1 VNPTQFD
8 NAKDLQNYPN
18 TLNLDLQQL
27 RKAGVMAVFGP
38 AAAEIYAMDS
48 ETIVETTQ
56 LANRLLGAVRPWHFC
71 GVTTVVCK
79 LFNIVQPDLAVFGEK
94 DDQQLHVIRR
104 MVRDL
109 HIPVEIV
116 GAPTFRES
124 DGLAMSSRNR
134 RLNPAD
140 RAAARVLCCALD
152 RAEDLVTKHLIISQL
167 RQDVTKTINA
177 EPRVTLQSVDL
188 CATETLADLAGPIT
202 GPVAFMMSA
211 IFGETVLIING
222 LSPHKEI

>member
-1 VNPTQFD
+1 MNPTQFD

-38 AAAEIYAMDS
+38 AAAEINAMDS

-79 LFNIVQPDLAVFGEK
+79 LFNIVQPDLAVFREK
-94 DDQQLHVIRR
+94 DYQQLHVIRR

-109 HIPVEIV
+109 HIPVEII

-124 DGLAMSSRNR
+124 DGLAISSRNR
-134 RLNPAD
+134 RLNPVD
-140 RAAARVLCCALD
+140 RAAARVLYRALD
-152 RAEDLVTKHLIISQL
+152 RAEDLVTKHLIIS
-167 RQDVTKTINA
+167 
-177 EPRVTLQSVDL
+177 
-188 CATETLADLAGPIT
+188 
-202 GPVAFMMSA
+202 
-211 IFGETVLIING
+211 
-222 LSPHKEI
+222 

>member
-1 VNPTQFD
+1 MNPTQFD

-48 ETIVETTQ
+48 EIIVETTQ
-56 LANRLLGAVRPWHFC
+56 LANQLLGAVRPGHFC

-94 DDQQLHVIRR
+94 DYQQLHVIRR

-109 HIPVEIV
+109 HIPVEII

-124 DGLAMSSRNR
+124 DDLAMSSRNR

-140 RAAARVLCCALD
+140 RAAARVLCRALD

-188 CATETLADLAGPIT
+188 RATETLADLAGPIT
-202 GPVAFMMSA
+202 GPVAFMISA

-222 LSPHKEI
+222 LSPDKEI

>member
-1 VNPTQFD
+1 
-8 NAKDLQNYPN
+8 
-18 TLNLDLQQL
+18 
-27 RKAGVMAVFGP
+27 M
-38 AAAEIYAMDS
+38 
-48 ETIVETTQ
+48 
-56 LANRLLGAVRPWHFC
+56 LGAVRPWHFC

-94 DDQQLHVIRR
+94 DYQQLYVIRR

-109 HIPVEIV
+109 HIPVEII

-140 RAAARVLCCALD
+140 RAAARVLRCALD
-152 RAEDLVTKHLIISQL
+152 RTEDLVTKHLIISQL

-177 EPRVTLQSVDL
+177 EPRVTL
-188 CATETLADLAGPIT
+188 
-202 GPVAFMMSA
+202 
-211 IFGETVLIING
+211 
-222 LSPHKEI
+222 

>member
-1 VNPTQFD
+1 MNPTQFD

-124 DGLAMSSRNR
+124 DGLAMSSQNR

-140 RAAARVLCCALD
+140 RAAARALRCALD
-152 RAEDLVTKHLIISQL
+152 RAEDLVTKHLIIS
-167 RQDVTKTINA
+167 
-177 EPRVTLQSVDL
+177 
-188 CATETLADLAGPIT
+188 
-202 GPVAFMMSA
+202 
-211 IFGETVLIING
+211 
-222 LSPHKEI
+222 

>member
-1 VNPTQFD
+1 MNPTQFD

-48 ETIVETTQ
+48 ETITETTQ
-56 LANRLLGAVRPWHFC
+56 LANRLLRAVRPWHFC

-94 DDQQLHVIRR
+94 DHQQLHVIRR

-109 HIPVEIV
+109 HIPVEII

-140 RAAARVLCCALD
+140 RAAARALRCAPHHFAAQARCD
-152 RAEDLVTKHLIISQL
+152 QDNQRRA
-167 RQDVTKTINA
+167 
-177 EPRVTLQSVDL
+177 PRYAAVCRSVRNRDI
-188 CATETLADLAGPIT
+188 G
-202 GPVAFMMSA
+202 
-211 IFGETVLIING
+211 
-222 LSPHKEI
+222 